1 MTLLEGKD
9 FTAVLRRVKQRAAP
23 ADHMLSQR
31 NRRPKMFERFTSP
44 ARKTIVLAQEQA
56 RAFNTDH
63 IGTEHLLL
71 SLVYDDTSGAAQSL
85 GSLGITFQTV
95 HTAVAETTGVGQR
108 PQGHIP
114 FTPAAKTALELSLRE
129 ADQLGHDW
137 IGTEHLLLGVIAAAD
152 SGLTLLT
159 SLTGLSSDELSRQ
172 VLDYLAAHPPPEQA
186 GMGELTFV
194 TPGSVKHISLT
205 AEQLSLIADAAI
217 KAKTSIDAWI
227 THRLLAAARAET
239 STGE

>member
-1 MTLLEGKD
+1 M
-9 FTAVLRRVKQRAAP
+9 
-23 ADHMLSQR
+23 
-31 NRRPKMFERFTSP
+31 
-44 ARKTIVLAQEQA
+44 
-56 RAFNTDH
+56 
-63 IGTEHLLL
+63 
-71 SLVYDDTSGAAQSL
+71 
-85 GSLGITFQTV
+85 
-95 HTAVAETTGVGQR
+95 
-108 PQGHIP
+108 
-114 FTPAAKTALELSLRE
+114 
-129 ADQLGHDW
+129 
-137 IGTEHLLLGVIAAAD
+137 IAAAD